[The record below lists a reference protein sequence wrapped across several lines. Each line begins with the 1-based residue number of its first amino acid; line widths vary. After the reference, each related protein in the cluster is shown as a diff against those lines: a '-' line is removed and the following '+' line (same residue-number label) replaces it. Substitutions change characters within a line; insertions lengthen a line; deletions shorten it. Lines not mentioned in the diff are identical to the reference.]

1 MKFRNRM
8 ICLLGLSALAASP
21 LLFAQ
26 NQTADSAQAQTN
38 QAADPAVSAQQRHD
52 DAAARKAARRAEA
65 AREREQARKQGKL
78 GGSEEEEEAPA
89 RR

>member
-26 NQTADSAQAQTN
+26 DQTAEAASAQADKT
-38 QAADPAVSAQQRHD
+38 AEPAVSAQQRHD
-52 DAAARKAARRAEA
+52 DAAARKAARRAAA
-65 AREREQARKQGKL
+65 AREHEQARKQGKL